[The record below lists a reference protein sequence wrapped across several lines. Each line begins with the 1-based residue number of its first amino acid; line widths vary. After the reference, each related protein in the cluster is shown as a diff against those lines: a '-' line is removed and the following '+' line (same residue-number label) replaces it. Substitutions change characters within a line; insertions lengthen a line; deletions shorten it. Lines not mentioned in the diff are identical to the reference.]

1 MDTSPPSSALHTDH
15 YELTMLEVALRS
27 GVASRRAVFEVYAR
41 RLPPGRRFGV
51 VCGVGRL
58 VDQLAA
64 FRFGADELAA
74 LERSGAL
81 GPRSAAYLAN
91 YRFAGDIDAYAE
103 GELYFPGSPVLTV
116 EAAFGEALL
125 LETLVLSVLNHDSA
139 VASAA
144 ARMAA
149 AAGGRPLIEMGSR
162 RTHEEAAVAAARAA
176 YIAGFAT
183 TSNLEAGRR
192 YGIPTAG
199 TAAHALILAHPDERS
214 AFAAQVAAQG
224 LGTTLLVD
232 TYDTA
237 GGIAH
242 AIKAAG
248 KGLGAIRID
257 SGDLASEAVAA
268 RELLDRLGATRTRIV
283 VSGDLDEYGIE
294 ELAQAPVDAYGVGSR
309 LVTGSGAPTANFVYK
324 LVAIEDEQGV
334 LQPVAKRSPSKGGR
348 GGRKWAARVVGADG
362 IALAEVVGTGRV
374 VPGSRQLGSAVPPGA
389 HLRPLQVPIVRA
401 GRPLARPSLAEVRR
415 HHREALAEL
424 PPLALMLVAGP
435 PTFEVTVV
443 GDDQLAE
450 KQSNGSG
457 PQRPLGVEAPG
468 RANGRAGSGPEDRP
482 RRPRRRPSP
491 SREEELGGPRLSS
504 TSARARPA
512 TDDGRTTDAPG
523 IATRRRSTDRPE
535 ER

>member
-1 MDTSPPSSALHTDH
+1 
-15 YELTMLEVALRS
+15 MLEVALRS
-27 GVASRRAVFEVYAR
+27 GVATRRAVFEVYAR

-51 VCGVGRL
+51 VAGLGRL
-58 VDQLAA
+58 IDQLAA
-64 FRFGADELAA
+64 FRFGPEELTA
-74 LERSGAL
+74 LERCGAI
-81 GPRSAAYLAN
+81 GPRSVDYLAG

-199 TAAHALILAHPDERS
+199 TAAHALVLAHPDERS
-214 AFAAQVAAQG
+214 AFVAQVAAQG

-232 TYDTA
+232 TYDTPQ
-237 GGIAH
+237 GIAH
-242 AIKAAG
+242 AIEAAG
-248 KGLGAIRID
+248 TGLGAIRID

-324 LVAIEDEQGV
+324 LVAIENERGE

-362 IALAEVVGTGRV
+362 IAVAELVGTGRV
-374 VPGSRQLGSAVPPGA
+374 VPGTRQLGAAVPSGA

-401 GRPLARPSLAEVRR
+401 GRPLARPTLAEVRR

-435 PTFEVTVV
+435 PTFEVSMV
-443 GDDQLAE
+443 DDQPAPDSPDDPRRGDPLAGDRPTGA
-450 KQSNGSG
+450 NGSDATG
-457 PQRPLGVEAPG
+457 SHDRSAHRRPHT
-468 RANGRAGSGPEDRP
+468 AGS
-482 RRPRRRPSP
+482 
-491 SREEELGGPRLSS
+491 RERETGESRLSTAPAGS
-504 TSARARPA
+504 VPTDTAGAPETGSLETGSLETGSLETESLASGVGTARPPA
-512 TDDGRTTDAPG
+512 ARPG
-523 IATRRRSTDRPE
+523 DR
-535 ER
+535 